1 MAWLWLQPVPPPFGS
16 CCSARGRPADQ
27 NTEHNGGAAVS
38 ARFGLGDRMV
48 DSQSPEER
56 KIENPAA
63 VGAGGLSMGL
73 KLLGMRPEMEGKA
86 DGRLAR
92 A

>member
-1 MAWLWLQPVPPPFGS
+1 MPAADRPTKIQNITA
-16 CCSARGRPADQ
+16 ARL
-27 NTEHNGGAAVS
+27 S